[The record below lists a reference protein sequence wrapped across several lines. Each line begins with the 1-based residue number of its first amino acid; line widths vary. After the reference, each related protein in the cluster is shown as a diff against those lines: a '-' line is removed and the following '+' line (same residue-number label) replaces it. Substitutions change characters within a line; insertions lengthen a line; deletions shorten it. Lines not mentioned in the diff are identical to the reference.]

1 MLLFY
6 YPEDNLFR
14 KTVIFLVN
22 YLPILCSIAQLDKP
36 EFAVI
41 CFLGPDRHRQSADN
55 NQNQPGKRLSAQ
67 LFFEYEI
74 GKSDGNDNAELIDW
88 YDNADDAVLY
98 GVIVTEP

>member
-1 MLLFY
+1 MFY
-6 YPEDNLFR
+6 HSSR
-14 KTVIFLVN
+14 KI
-22 YLPILCSIAQLDKP
+22 

-41 CFLGPDRHRQSADN
+41 YFLCPDRHHQSADN

-67 LFFEYEI
+67 LFIEYEI
-74 GKSDGNDNAELIDW
+74 GKSDGNDNAELIDR

>member
-1 MLLFY
+1 MSSTHIITSDFV
-6 YPEDNLFR
+6 FQHSSR
-14 KTVIFLVN
+14 
-22 YLPILCSIAQLDKP
+22 QQ

-41 CFLGPDRHRQSADN
+41 CFLCPDRHRQSADN
-55 NQNQPGKRLSAQ
+55 DQNQPGKRLSAQ

-74 GKSDGNDNAELIDW
+74 GKSDGNDNAELIDR

>member
-1 MLLFY
+1 MKSRGLIRESVPGY
-6 YPEDNLFR
+6 V
-14 KTVIFLVN
+14 KVN
-22 YLPILCSIAQLDKP
+22 IQFDDPDKH

-41 CFLGPDRHRQSADN
+41 CFLCPDRHRQSADN
-55 NQNQPGKRLSAQ
+55 DQNQPGKRLSAQ

-74 GKSDGNDNAELIDW
+74 GKSDGNDNAELIDR